1 VIRSARDLTPETKVG
16 DLEGWQF
23 ISPDQQEAR
32 KKFGEQERK
41 KHKEKEFVFMKKE
54 FFSQAKQGLNL
65 GEVGLLLFL
74 ARYMRYGDGGKL
86 THQKQRL
93 TVTEVG
99 KLIGRKPT
107 AVRKALD
114 ELEKRSLI
122 YKVKEG
128 RNVYVEL
135 SDDLFVCGSLNCEK
149 VETVKIFKVKLAEIA
164 KKLSLNE
171 LGLFM
176 LMLENM
182 HWKTHILCDNPEE
195 NDTTKLILWKRKDL
209 CEATGLGR
217 NFVNATLRKLMDF
230 RAIGEVR
237 TVNEGIVLHPSI
249 VSRQRR
255 TPTWDEIVDAIDNGL
270 TKDNYKK
277 H

>member
-1 VIRSARDLTPETKVG
+1 MIRNTAELKPDMKVS

-23 ISPDQQEAR
+23 ISPEQQKAR
-32 KKFGEQERK
+32 KEFGKQERK
-41 KHKEKEFVFMKKE
+41 KHKEKEFVFMKKD

-74 ARYMRYGDGGKL
+74 ARYMKYGDEGKL
-86 THQKQRL
+86 THKKQRL

-107 AVRKALD
+107 AVKKALG

-122 YKVKEG
+122 FRVKEG

-135 SDDLFVCGSLNCEK
+135 SDDLFVCGSLNGEEVK
-149 VETVKIFKVKLAEIA
+149 TVKIFKVKLAEIA

-182 HWKTHILCDNPEE
+182 HWKTHLLCDNPEE
-195 NDTTKLILWKRKDL
+195 DDNTKLILWKRKDL

-217 NFVNATLRKLMDF
+217 NFVSSTLRKLLDL

-249 VSRQRR
+249 VSRKKG
-255 TPTWDEIVDAIDNGL
+255 TPTWDEIVDAIDNSL
-270 TKDNYKK
+270 TKDNFKK